1 MTLLDSFSNTCPHH
15 LFAPS
20 EPGGMTA
27 MVELTAFALICFM
40 RFGEDVWVIPPAVR
54 LAIKQCDHHFATAEL
69 CEAAAHQIRA
79 SNPNRDLND
88 LVDPRG
94 VYVAASCEPSR
105 SF

>member
-1 MTLLDSFSNTCPHH
+1 
-15 LFAPS
+15 
-20 EPGGMTA
+20 MTA

-40 RFGEDVWVIPPAVR
+40 RFGDDVWVIPPAIR
-54 LAIKQCDHHFATAEL
+54 LAIEQCDRHFATAEQ
-69 CEAAAHQIRA
+69 CEAAAHEIRA

-88 LVDPRG
+88 LVDPKG